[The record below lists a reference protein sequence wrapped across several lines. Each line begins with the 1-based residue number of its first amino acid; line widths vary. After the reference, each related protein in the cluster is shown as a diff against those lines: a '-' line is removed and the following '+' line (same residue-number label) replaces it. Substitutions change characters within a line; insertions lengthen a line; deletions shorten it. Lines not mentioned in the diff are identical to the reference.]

1 MKFSRIALI
10 FFVLVSLDQL
20 SKFFITSSLT
30 EGSSIELLPILNLT
44 LIFNSGIAFSLFD
57 DNGVWGRWVLVGL
70 VALVLLYLARI
81 LIKEKNLSSYE
92 SLALTLILSG
102 GAGNLIDRIFIGH
115 VVDFIHVFYQE
126 YSFYVFNFAD
136 SYITIGVMLYLI
148 YILFIGE
155 EKEADAN

>member
-70 VALVLLYLARI
+70 VTLVLLYLARI

-136 SYITIGVMLYLI
+136 SYITIGVTLYLI
-148 YILFIGE
+148 YILFLGGG
-155 EKEADAN
+155 KEADAN

>member
-1 MKFSRIALI
+1 MNFSRISLI
-10 FFVLVSLDQL
+10 FFVLVGLDQL
-20 SKFFITSSLT
+20 SKFLITSSLI

-70 VALVLLYLARI
+70 VTLVLLYLARI

>member
-1 MKFSRIALI
+1 MSFFRIFFI
-10 FFVLVSLDQL
+10 FFVLVGLDQL
-20 SKFFITSSLT
+20 SKFLITSSLI

-57 DNGVWGRWVLVGL
+57 DNGVWGRWALVGL
-70 VALVLLYLARI
+70 VALVLLYLVKI

-92 SLALTLILSG
+92 SLALTLILCG

-136 SYITIGVMLYLI
+136 SYITIGVTLYLI

>member
-1 MKFSRIALI
+1 MSFFRIFFI
-10 FFVLVSLDQL
+10 FFVLVGLDQL
-20 SKFFITSSLT
+20 SKFLITSSLI

-70 VALVLLYLARI
+70 VTLVLLYLVKI

-92 SLALTLILSG
+92 SLALTLILCG

-136 SYITIGVMLYLI
+136 SYITIGVTLYLI
-148 YILFIGE
+148 YILFISE

>member
-70 VALVLLYLARI
+70 VTLVLLYLARI

-115 VVDFIHVFYQE
+115 VVGFIHVFYQE

-136 SYITIGVMLYLI
+136 SYITIGVTLYLI
-148 YILFIGE
+148 YILFISE

>member
-1 MKFSRIALI
+1 MSFSRIFLI
-10 FFVLVSLDQL
+10 FFVLVGLDQL
-20 SKFFITSSLT
+20 SKFLITSSLI

-70 VALVLLYLARI
+70 VTLVLLYLARI

>member
-1 MKFSRIALI
+1 MSFSRIFLI
-10 FFVLVSLDQL
+10 FFVLVGLDQL
-20 SKFFITSSLT
+20 SKFLITSSLI

-57 DNGVWGRWVLVGL
+57 DNGVWGRWALVGL
-70 VALVLLYLARI
+70 VALVLLYLVKI

-92 SLALTLILSG
+92 SLALTLILCG

-136 SYITIGVMLYLI
+136 SYITIGVTLYLI

>member
-1 MKFSRIALI
+1 M
-10 FFVLVSLDQL
+10 
-20 SKFFITSSLT
+20 T

-70 VALVLLYLARI
+70 VTLVLLYLVRI

-92 SLALTLILSG
+92 SLALALILCG

-115 VVDFIHVFYQE
+115 VVDFIHVFYQD

-136 SYITIGVMLYLI
+136 SYITIGVTLYLI

>member
-1 MKFSRIALI
+1 MSFSRIFLI
-10 FFVLVSLDQL
+10 FFVLVGLDQL
-20 SKFFITSSLT
+20 SKFLITSSLV

-70 VALVLLYLARI
+70 VTLVLLYLVKI

-92 SLALTLILSG
+92 SLALTLILCG

-136 SYITIGVMLYLI
+136 SYITIGVTLYLI

>member
-1 MKFSRIALI
+1 MSFSRISLI
-10 FFVLVSLDQL
+10 FFVLVGLDQL
-20 SKFFITSSLT
+20 SKFFITSSLI

-70 VALVLLYLARI
+70 VTLVLLYLARI

-92 SLALTLILSG
+92 SLALTLILCG
-102 GAGNLIDRIFIGH
+102 GTGNLIDRIFIGH

-136 SYITIGVMLYLI
+136 SYITIGVTLYLI

>member
-1 MKFSRIALI
+1 MNFSRISLI
-10 FFVLVSLDQL
+10 FFVLVGLDQL
-20 SKFFITSSLT
+20 SKILITSSLV

-70 VALVLLYLARI
+70 VTLVLLYLARI

-92 SLALTLILSG
+92 SLALTLILCG

>member
-70 VALVLLYLARI
+70 VTFVLLYLARI

-92 SLALTLILSG
+92 SLALTLILCG

-136 SYITIGVMLYLI
+136 SYITIGVTLYLI
-148 YILFIGE
+148 YILFLGGG
-155 EKEADAN
+155 KEADAN

>member
-70 VALVLLYLARI
+70 VTLVLLYLARI

-136 SYITIGVMLYLI
+136 SYITIGVMLYLA
-148 YILFIGE
+148 YIFFIGE

>member
-1 MKFSRIALI
+1 MNFSRISLI
-10 FFVLVSLDQL
+10 FFVLVGLDQL
-20 SKFFITSSLT
+20 SKFFITSSLI

-70 VALVLLYLARI
+70 VTLVLLYLARI

>member
-1 MKFSRIALI
+1 MNFSRISLI
-10 FFVLVSLDQL
+10 FFVLVGLDQL
-20 SKFFITSSLT
+20 SKFFITSSLI

-70 VALVLLYLARI
+70 VTLVLLYLVRI

-92 SLALTLILSG
+92 SLALTLIFCG

>member
-1 MKFSRIALI
+1 MSFSKIFLI
-10 FFVLVSLDQL
+10 FFVLVGLDQL
-20 SKFFITSSLT
+20 SKFLITSSLI

-57 DNGVWGRWVLVGL
+57 DNGVWGRWALVGL
-70 VALVLLYLARI
+70 VALVLLYLVKI

-92 SLALTLILSG
+92 SLALALILCG

-136 SYITIGVMLYLI
+136 SYITIGVTLYLI

>member
-30 EGSSIELLPILNLT
+30 ERSSIELLPILNLT

-70 VALVLLYLARI
+70 VTLVLLYLARI

-102 GAGNLIDRIFIGH
+102 GAGNLIDRILIGH

>member
-1 MKFSRIALI
+1 MSFSRIFLI
-10 FFVLVSLDQL
+10 FFVLVGLDQL
-20 SKFFITSSLT
+20 SKFLITSSLI

-70 VALVLLYLARI
+70 VTLVLLYLVKI

-92 SLALTLILSG
+92 SLALTLILCG

-136 SYITIGVMLYLI
+136 SYITIGVTLYLI

>member
-70 VALVLLYLARI
+70 VTLVLLYLARI

-148 YILFIGE
+148 YIFFIGE

>member
-1 MKFSRIALI
+1 MNFSRISLI
-10 FFVLVSLDQL
+10 FFVLVGLDQL
-20 SKFFITSSLT
+20 SKFFITSSLI

-70 VALVLLYLARI
+70 VTLVLLYLARI

-92 SLALTLILSG
+92 SLALTLILCG

-136 SYITIGVMLYLI
+136 SYITIGVTLYLI
-148 YILFIGE
+148 YILFISE

>member
-1 MKFSRIALI
+1 MSFSRIFLI
-10 FFVLVSLDQL
+10 FFVLVGLDQL
-20 SKFFITSSLT
+20 SKFLITSSLV

-70 VALVLLYLARI
+70 VALVLLYLVRI

-92 SLALTLILSG
+92 SLALTLILCG

-136 SYITIGVMLYLI
+136 SYITIGVTLYLI
-148 YILFIGE
+148 YILFISE

>member
-70 VALVLLYLARI
+70 VTLVLLYLARI

-92 SLALTLILSG
+92 SLALTLILCG

-136 SYITIGVMLYLI
+136 SYITIGVTLYLI